1 MTCAKFQ
8 FKKIVQFP
16 VCFTSFAMTTHF
28 CYGGGNWGG
37 AAAPIPSLIPTNLI
51 VIASGT
57 KQSVLYLFYICR
69 CFSNC
74 SF

>member
-8 FKKIVQFP
+8 FRKNSTVSSLLHF
-16 VCFTSFAMTTHF
+16 VRNDNTF

-57 KQSVLYLFYICR
+57 KQSVLYLFYIYR